1 MRGKCNVGIKIN
13 MRRNAM
19 FNFLKKMRIKDNTPK
34 KGYDLSYDN
43 LAIPEIHIKGNADAK
58 PGGSDNKVNGQQAE
72 GADGAGD
79 VNAQNVRAGTA
90 GNEDM
95 AADNADY
102 HAHMHKKT
110 HVTYDGVAVPEIHFK
125 END

>member
-1 MRGKCNVGIKIN
+1 
-13 MRRNAM
+13 M
-19 FNFLKKMRIKDNTPK
+19 FNFLKKMRNKDNTPK

-58 PGGSDNKVNGQQAE
+58 PSGSDNNVNGQQAE
-72 GADGAGD
+72 GANGAGD
-79 VNAQNVRAGTA
+79 VNAQNVSAGTE
-90 GNEDM
+90 GNEDV
-95 AADNADY
+95 AADNADH
-102 HAHMHKKT
+102 HAHTHKKT

>member
-1 MRGKCNVGIKIN
+1 
-13 MRRNAM
+13 M
-19 FNFLKKMRIKDNTPK
+19 FNFLKKMRNKDNTPK

-43 LAIPEIHIKGNADAK
+43 LAIPEIHIKGNADVK

-79 VNAQNVRAGTA
+79 VNAQNVRAG
-90 GNEDM
+90 NEDM
-95 AADNADY
+95 AADNADH
-102 HAHMHKKT
+102 HAHMKT